1 MATGQTQSV
10 GAEIS
15 NRVASLHRQYFG
27 LGPPRAKTYI
37 AGEVVLCVLEDGASH
52 IERGLQA
59 RGLAN
64 RARRARMD
72 ILHTTAETALRET
85 VEAVTGSTVKAF
97 VGGYNPEVDITTLTF
112 LLAPPRSEDGSERD
126 AVDQDR
132 PVPESTGTSGAGLQ
146 L

>member
-1 MATGQTQSV
+1 MAAGQKQSI

-59 RGLAN
+59 RGLAD
-64 RARRARMD
+64 RARRVRMD
-72 ILHTTAETALRET
+72 ILHTTAETDLRKT

-97 VGGYNPEVDITTLTF
+97 VGGYNPEVDVTTLTF
-112 LLAPPRSEDGSERD
+112 LLAPPRSEGEIERD

-132 PVPESTGTSGAGLQ
+132 SVPESTNTSDTALQ
-146 L
+146 V